1 MDDDLD
7 ALGAPSP
14 ILVAV
19 RTDAAAFRRDMA
31 ALRDEMTG
39 TLGAGADAAGRGI
52 TGALA
57 RAARSGRLEFE
68 DLARVAAR
76 ALGEI
81 AASALRSGAT
91 SGAPAGAGLGG
102 LIQGA
107 VTSLL
112 GVPGRA
118 TGGPVAPG
126 AAYVVGERG
135 PELFVPT
142 SSGRVETMGNSARAP
157 VSVTVNVQVP
167 NGAPADQMARSGR
180 QIAREVARVLDRV
193 RT

>member
-1 MDDDLD
+1 MDDEWE
-7 ALGAPSP
+7 PV
-14 ILVAV
+14 LVRV
-19 RTDAAAFRRDMA
+19 RTDAVAFARDMA

-52 TGALA
+52 AGALA

-81 AASALRSGAT
+81 AASALRVGGT
-91 SGAPAGAGLGG
+91 PGQPLGAGLGG
-102 LIQGA
+102 LLQGA
-107 VTSLL
+107 VTAAL
-112 GVPGRA
+112 GLPGRA

-142 SSGRVETMGNSARAP
+142 SSGRVDAIGRGPVAP
-157 VSVTVNVQVP
+157 VNVTINMAVP
-167 NGAPADQMARSGR
+167 RGANAEQMERSGR
-180 QIAREVARVLDRV
+180 QIAREVARVLDRAQ
-193 RT
+193 R